1 MRLVHLILLSNALVV
16 SKAFRAGRTSPV
28 RARQAVCLAAE
39 RPDPFAVPRPDPS
52 ILVAAKPDDE
62 QKLAFAAIIGA
73 IAAGTGVVVSGLSI
87 LEAALPE
94 GWYATWRDY
103 TWAVPL
109 GPSSAAGVA
118 PSPSRRP
125 SSRSPPKGTWGGL
138 GPCPP
143 PAPKRWLSF
152 ESMRSDRHRRTPE
165 AALAVRRRPRRATD
179 RQRPRSSS
187 ACSSRRRRPP
197 ISTCSA
203 AADGRPVTPP
213 IRKAT
218 QAEPDRRPRS
228 LARSCV
234 FLSCGGV
241 WRGGCGGDL
250 WMKMQGAGAA
260 AGRGGGAVG
269 NFPRKDADRE
279 EGTGGG
285 REEDE
290 EVLVLVPE

>member
-109 GPSSAAGVA
+109 GLIFSVAGVA
-118 PSPSRRP
+118 HFTLAPAFIAIV
-125 SSRSPPKGTWGGL
+125 PPKGTWGGL
-138 GPCPP
+138 WSV
-143 PAPKRWLSF
+143 PAPGAEALGLSYA
-152 ESMRSDRHRRTPE
+152 EYHCYWTGIAELGGGLLLCGAGLGVLPIPVQTPAFLLGLLV
-165 AALAVRRRPRRATD
+165 AAVTPANIYMFTHDAQMGDQV
-179 RQRPRSSS
+179 
-187 ACSSRRRRPP
+187 PP
-197 ISTCSA
+197 IPYPE
-203 AADGRPVTPP
+203 GH
-213 IRKAT
+213 
-218 QAEPDRRPRS
+218 
-228 LARSCV
+228 
-234 FLSCGGV
+234 
-241 WRGGCGGDL
+241 
-250 WMKMQGAGAA
+250 
-260 AGRGGGAVG
+260 AGRAV
-269 NFPRKDADRE
+269 AQM
-279 EGTGGG
+279 
-285 REEDE
+285 
-290 EVLVLVPE
+290 VLLGFFWKLAFQ